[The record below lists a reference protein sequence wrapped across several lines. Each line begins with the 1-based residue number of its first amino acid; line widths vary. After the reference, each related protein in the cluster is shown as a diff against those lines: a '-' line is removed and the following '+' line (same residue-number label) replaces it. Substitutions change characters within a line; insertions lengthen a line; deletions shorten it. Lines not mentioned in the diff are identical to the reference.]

1 MPKWRRPNWP
11 HKVMIRNAIDIWKY
25 WAEKYNPTIHPAK
38 INLTTIGD
46 IRETFAYFV
55 MAFVAAIFLVLQM
68 ISLTVCVNFYVKF
81 YSIILWKIFLRCEK
95 IKQSIFKTTY
105 RIMVF
110 LHALDIAQ
118 LFTWSFAIFMGVSG
132 FYYEPYTELVL
143 IFCSN

>member
-1 MPKWRRPNWP
+1 M
-11 HKVMIRNAIDIWKY
+11 
-25 WAEKYNPTIHPAK
+25 
-38 INLTTIGD
+38 NLTTIGD
-46 IRETFAYFV
+46 IRETFAYFA

-105 RIMVF
+105 QIMVF

-132 FYYEPYTELVL
+132 FYYEPYTELVR
-143 IFCSN
+143 IFCANDRINANFKELSIEIIISSSLSVAFSLDFTFNTDE